1 MLPDRVALATF
12 GFVIHSATQLAQ
24 QRAVRE
30 LVPRVRASIVH
41 EPIPVSPRTP
51 SMMHDVGVPVV
62 IGPMNGG
69 MRYPPGFRH
78 LEGHFERHIVGLAR
92 GTAFVANALIPGK
105 RRATALLVANSRTRE
120 ALPRGT
126 CPRVIELVENGVDLS
141 LFCRAL
147 RPTTPRSRVRF
158 VFVGRLIRLK
168 AVDLLLEAIA
178 IASRQA
184 DIELHVVGDGPERAA
199 LEARCGRLSLA
210 DRVLFHGFVAQERC
224 PSLLDDADALVMPSL
239 LDCGGAV
246 VLEAMAMGLPVI
258 ATRWGGP
265 ADYVDETTGILVA
278 PIAPSALVEG
288 FANAIVKLARSPELR
303 AQMGVAARSRV
314 LERYDWERKIDRI
327 LSIYR
332 EVQGAAVRGATGR

>member
-1 MLPDRVALATF
+1 
-12 GFVIHSATQLAQ
+12 
-24 QRAVRE
+24 
-30 LVPRVRASIVH
+30 
-41 EPIPVSPRTP
+41 
-51 SMMHDVGVPVV
+51 
-62 IGPMNGG
+62 
-69 MRYPPGFRH
+69 
-78 LEGHFERHIVGLAR
+78 
-92 GTAFVANALIPGK
+92 
-105 RRATALLVANSRTRE
+105 
-120 ALPRGT
+120 
-126 CPRVIELVENGVDLS
+126 
-141 LFCRAL
+141 
-147 RPTTPRSRVRF
+147 
-158 VFVGRLIRLK
+158 
-168 AVDLLLEAIA
+168 
-178 IASRQA
+178 
-184 DIELHVVGDGPERAA
+184 
-199 LEARCGRLSLA
+199 
-210 DRVLFHGFVAQERC
+210 
-224 PSLLDDADALVMPSL
+224 MPSL